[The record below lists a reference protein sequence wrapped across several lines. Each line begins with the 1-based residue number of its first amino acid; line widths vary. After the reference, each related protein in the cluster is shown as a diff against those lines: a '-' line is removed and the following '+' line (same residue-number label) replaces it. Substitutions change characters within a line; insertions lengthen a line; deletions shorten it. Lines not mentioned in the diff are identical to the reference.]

1 MFNHQFKYTLITLFK
16 NKSLIF
22 WTFAFP
28 LILGSLF
35 YLAFS
40 DLENNEKFEVFDIAI
55 VNNEEFK
62 NNEIY
67 KNAFKALGDETSS
80 DQLFN
85 IKYVDLD
92 TAQALLNNDEIKGYF
107 LLENA
112 EKSIVT
118 KASGVYETILKYVVD
133 EINETSQIISNL
145 AEVELENN
153 NLEYANI
160 VNHVRELLETEE
172 NYLNDVSQDN
182 LSYMMIEFY
191 TLIAMT
197 CLYGGTVVME
207 AVNKILANMSSL
219 GKRVCISPLKKSK
232 LILSSVLASLI
243 IELLGVGLLLLFC
256 KFVLNVDFG
265 DNLLYVILLSFVGTL
280 AGLGLGLFISVI
292 IKAHENTKVGIIIA
306 ISMTLSIL
314 SGMTGVVLKY
324 MVDKNIPIINKLNP
338 ANMITDG
345 FYSLYYYNTLD
356 RYIMN
361 LTSLLIF
368 ALFFIIIS
376 SLILRRQKYDSI

>member
-1 MFNHQFKYTLITLFK
+1 MTLFK

-28 LILGSLF
+28 IILSLLF
-35 YLAFS
+35 HLAFS
-40 DLENNEKFEVFDIAI
+40 DVENNEKFEVFDIAI

-62 NNEIY
+62 KNEVY
-67 KNAFKALGDETSS
+67 KNAFNALSDKTSS
-80 DQLFN
+80 SQLFN
-85 IKYVDLD
+85 IKYVDID
-92 TAQALLNNDEIKGYF
+92 TAQELLNNDEIKGYF

-112 EKSIVT
+112 EKRIVT

-145 AEVELENN
+145 TAIELENG
-153 NLEYANI
+153 NLEYENIAND
-160 VNHVRELLETEE
+160 VQRLLETEE
-172 NYLNDVSQDN
+172 NYLNDISQAN
-182 LSYMMIEFY
+182 LSYMIIEFY

-207 AVNKILANMSSL
+207 AMNKILANMSSM

-232 LILSSVLASLI
+232 LVLSSVLASLV
-243 IELLGVGLLLLFC
+243 IELLGVSILLLFC
-256 KFVLNVDFG
+256 NFVLNVDFG
-265 DNLLYVILLSFVGTL
+265 ANLLYIIPLSFVGTL

-292 IKAHENTKVGIIIA
+292 IKAHENTKTGIIIA
-306 ISMTLSIL
+306 ISMALSIL

-324 MVDKNIPIINKLNP
+324 MVDKNFPIINKLNP
-338 ANMITDG
+338 ASMITDG

-361 LTSLLIF
+361 LVSLFIF
-368 ALFFIIIS
+368 ALFFIVMS
-376 SLILRRQKYDSI
+376 SLILRRQKYDSV